1 MRHANEL
8 RHAGTLQQ
16 FTSTGTDAHGKPTGT
31 WGTVSSVRAKV
42 EPVNGRTAEFAH
54 QLYDL
59 ATHII
64 WLRYRSGV
72 TADMRLVVGSR
83 TFHFGYVE
91 NLTESS
97 RWLRIMASEVV

>member
-8 RHAGTLQQ
+8 RHVGTLQS
-16 FTSTGTDAHGKPTGT
+16 FTATGADAHGKPTGS
-31 WGTVSSVRAKV
+31 WGTTSTVRAKID
-42 EPVNGRTAEFAH
+42 PVSGRTAEFAH

-64 WLRYRSGV
+64 WLRYRAGV
-72 TADMRLVVGSR
+72 TVDQRLVVGTR

-91 NLTESS
+91 NLEEGS